1 MFPRGSKGWVILQV
15 GKDQDS
21 PSPHRKART
30 VSVAQKGELEFSQIS
45 EVLSRNKSGFSII

>member
-30 VSVAQKGELEFSQIS
+30 VSVAQEGELDFSQIS
-45 EVLSRNKSGFSII
+45 EVFFRKKRRFSFI